1 MPELPEVE
9 VLVRHLAPLLQNK
22 IVRKVRVRRPR
33 VLAPTSPRRLRKT
46 LQGARFMGLTRRG
59 KYLLFTLRPADSVQP
74 LLLVGHL
81 GMTGRMYLAS
91 AEAPLAKHAAVVLNL
106 GRENFVFE
114 DTRYFGRLTLDDK
127 AIGKLGPE
135 PLGAAFT
142 PAYLVR
148 ALKHSAQ
155 AIKIKLLDQSLV
167 AGIGNIYA
175 NEALFRA
182 GISPTLQARTLAP
195 EQAKGLWAAIREVL
209 SEAIE
214 CGSTAP
220 LDYSGR
226 RAGDR
231 FFYFGRAP
239 EAPGFYLERLQVY
252 DRAGQPCVNCGH
264 LIERL
269 VQASRS
275 TYFCPRCQAADRE
288 HDKEE
293 ASHRACFV
301 VCRDVSSC
309 QPPPRAL

>member
-22 IVRKVRVRRPR
+22 IVRNVRVRRPR
-33 VLAPTSPRRLRKT
+33 VLAPTSARRLRKT
-46 LQGARFMGLTRRG
+46 LQGATFMGLTRRG
-59 KYLLFTLRPADSVQP
+59 KYLLFTLRPADSVQA

-91 AEAPLAKHAAVVLNL
+91 AQAPLAKHAAVVLNL

-114 DTRYFGRLTLDDK
+114 DTRYFGRFTLDDT

-142 PAYLVR
+142 PEYLVR
-148 ALKHSAQ
+148 TLKHSAQ
-155 AIKIKLLDQSLV
+155 AIKTKLLDQSLV

-175 NEALFRA
+175 NETLFRA
-182 GISPTLQARTLAP
+182 GIMPTLQARNLTL
-195 EQAKGLWAAIREVL
+195 EQAKSLWAAIRKVL
-209 SEAIE
+209 SEAVE

-220 LDYSGR
+220 LSYSGR
-226 RAGDR
+226 GAGDR

-239 EAPGFYLERLQVY
+239 ETPDRDLERLQVY

-264 LIERL
+264 LIQRL
-269 VQASRS
+269 VLASRS
-275 TYFCPRCQAADRE
+275 TYFCPRCQAAGRE
-288 HDKEE
+288 EDKPK
-293 ASHRACFV
+293 AGPRGRAKPELV
-301 VCRDVSSC
+301 GTSC
-309 QPPPRAL
+309 

>member
-9 VLVRHLAPLLQNK
+9 VLDRHLAPLLQNK

-33 VLAPTSPRRLRKT
+33 VLTPTSPRRLRKT

-106 GRENFVFE
+106 GRE
-114 DTRYFGRLTLDDK
+114 
-127 AIGKLGPE
+127 

-195 EQAKGLWAAIREVL
+195 EQAKGLWA
-209 SEAIE
+209 
-214 CGSTAP
+214 
-220 LDYSGR
+220 
-226 RAGDR
+226 
-231 FFYFGRAP
+231 
-239 EAPGFYLERLQVY
+239 
-252 DRAGQPCVNCGH
+252 
-264 LIERL
+264 
-269 VQASRS
+269 
-275 TYFCPRCQAADRE
+275 
-288 HDKEE
+288 
-293 ASHRACFV
+293 
-301 VCRDVSSC
+301 
-309 QPPPRAL
+309 

>member
-1 MPELPEVE
+1 
-9 VLVRHLAPLLQNK
+9 
-22 IVRKVRVRRPR
+22 
-33 VLAPTSPRRLRKT
+33 
-46 LQGARFMGLTRRG
+46 MGLTRRG

-209 SEAIE
+209 SEAVE

-239 EAPGFYLERLQVY
+239 EAPGFYLERLRVY